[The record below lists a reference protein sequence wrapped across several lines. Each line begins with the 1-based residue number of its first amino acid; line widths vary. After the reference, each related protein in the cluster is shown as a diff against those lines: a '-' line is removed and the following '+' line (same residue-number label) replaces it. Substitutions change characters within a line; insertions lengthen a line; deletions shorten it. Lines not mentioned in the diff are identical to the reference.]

1 MNFKKYIFG
10 ALFVAAVAVFAAQPA
25 MAHSIK
31 DLPPGLKKTSGVVPG
46 MGEHYLNPKS
56 KTIYGGYQGKI
67 VFIEYEVA
75 VSEMTGDENK
85 FWDKEKIPSFVGK
98 IDHIDLEYLGK
109 GHPGMTLPHF
119 VIHAYTVSHATHKA
133 FRPPKK

>member
-1 MNFKKYIFG
+1 MYADIHWSVKLIKGGSQMNFKKYIFG

-46 MGEHYLNPKS
+46 MGEHYLDPKS

-67 VFIEYEVA
+67 VFIEYEVRSSIGA
-75 VSEMTGDENK
+75 DPRSSRFTQSSRYLEAKRVDPAGSS
-85 FWDKEKIPSFVGK
+85 PSFR
-98 IDHIDLEYLGK
+98 HRLL
-109 GHPGMTLPHF
+109 TLLARYF
-119 VIHAYTVSHATHKA
+119 S
-133 FRPPKK
+133 